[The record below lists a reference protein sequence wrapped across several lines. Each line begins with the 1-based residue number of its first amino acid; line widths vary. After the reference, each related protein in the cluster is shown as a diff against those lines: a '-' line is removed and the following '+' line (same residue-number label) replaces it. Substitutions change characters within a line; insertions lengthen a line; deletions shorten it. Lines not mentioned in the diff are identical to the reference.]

1 MPDYAASNELG
12 GTKQAVATTFKTLLQ
27 LNAASAVALRRPRIH
42 DVMFG
47 VEGVPSDQA
56 MVWDISRTSANG
68 TATAVTPNPLDPA
81 DPAAL
86 TVANANHTVEP
97 TVTAASN
104 LLPAAVNQR
113 ATVRF
118 VATPGKELIIPATN
132 LAGLAFRV
140 KSAGYNGNANAECHF
155 NE

>member
-1 MPDYAASNELG
+1 MPDFAASNELG
-12 GTKQAVATTFKTLLQ
+12 GTKQNMSTSFKTLLQ
-27 LNAASAVALRRPRIH
+27 LNASSAVALRRPKVH
-42 DVMFG
+42 DLMFG
-47 VEGVPSDQA
+47 IEGTPSDQA
-56 MVWDISRTSANG
+56 IVWDISRTTGAG
-68 TATAVTPNPLDPA
+68 TATAVTPNALDPA

-118 VATPGKELIIPATN
+118 VVTPGKELVIPATN
-132 LAGLAFRV
+132 NAGLAFRA
-140 KSAGYNGNANAECHF
+140 KSAGYNLAANAECHF

>member
-1 MPDYAASNELG
+1 MPDYKVSNELG
-12 GTKQAVATTFKTLLQ
+12 GSKQAVASTFKSLLTIA
-27 LNAASAVALRRPRIH
+27 AASAIALRRPKVD
-42 DVMFG
+42 DVFMG
-47 VEGVPSDQA
+47 VEGTPSDQA
-56 MVWDISRTSANG
+56 MVWDISRITGAGTGTS
-68 TATAVTPNPLDPA
+68 VTPNPNDVA

-86 TVANANHTVEP
+86 TVALANLTAEP

-113 ATVRF
+113 ATIRF
-118 VATPGKELIIPATN
+118 VATPGKELVVPATN

-140 KSAGYNGNANAECHF
+140 KSSGYAGNANVAANF